1 MKISDT
7 ANSATMAYTVAD
19 VMATLNM
26 AKILAFVEENQHLP
40 EIVRYLKEFLKTA
53 QALHRPKL
61 LWSNAQ
67 MSAWLHEVL
76 KDEEVNE
83 PENLAALRVNQSE
96 KYRPESQP
104 RLLDGRLDLDILR
117 DSFNNRVRHQI
128 LAPAMLQFGISPEAK
143 RFIYGESFRQGI
155 DDPFPNWVKSLQQ
168 AQKELG
174 LREAGNFIR
183 LEQDDRDPSHWEV
196 SKNTGFVVASLH
208 RARHQHTPSSWFA
221 PLFPWFAPLFNDE

>member
-7 ANSATMAYTVAD
+7 ANSTSVTYTVAD
-19 VMATLNM
+19 VMATLDM
-26 AKILAFVEENQHLP
+26 AKILAFVEENRHFP
-40 EIVRYLKEFLKTA
+40 EIVMYLEEFLKTA
-53 QALHRPKL
+53 QRLHRPKL

-67 MSAWLHEVL
+67 MGTWLHEVL
-76 KDEEVNE
+76 KDEEVDE
-83 PENLAALRVNQSE
+83 PESLATLQVNQSE

-104 RLLDGRLDLDILR
+104 RLLDGRMDLTILR
-117 DSFNNRVRHQI
+117 DSFNNRVRHEI
-128 LAPAMLQFGISPEAK
+128 LAPAMLQFGISAEAK
-143 RFIYGESFRQGI
+143 RFIYEKSFRQGI

-183 LEQDDRDPSHWEV
+183 LEQDENDPSHWEV
-196 SKNTGFVVASLH
+196 SKNSGFLLASLS

-221 PLFPWFAPLFNDE
+221 PLFSWFAPLFNDE